1 MELQLISNP
10 TPFLPYESITDHEE
24 IASSGKAFIE
34 ANTIAM
40 SYEELKDEHIIPVF
54 LKDNEPLISHS
65 DFIETVMTSVHD
77 NYHYDTILQPNIRV
91 SHPLKGRIAEAKN
104 KAANELLDHEKT
116 LYYERMAFVIEIP
129 SIQEEIDGCKLS
141 LMVGGVKSFSL
152 DNLYNKKGAD
162 QHFKLFIGFNNRVC
176 LNLCVWTDGFKSDV
190 RITTLGELK
199 MMMNILIKY
208 YNPNHHLY
216 HLKQLQRLSITEQQ
230 FALMIG
236 RLRMYNHLPK
246 KLQAQLPSLQLGDS
260 QMATVVKDYY
270 RDHSFCRNEEGNINL
285 WRLYNLLTNANKS
298 SYIDN
303 FIDRSVNVYEFVE
316 RIRYAVEDKQEN
328 WYLS

>member
-1 MELQLISNP
+1 MELQVINHAA
-10 TPFLPYESITDHEE
+10 PFHEPITDHEE
-24 IASSGKAFIE
+24 IASSGNAFIE
-34 ANTIAM
+34 ANTIQM
-40 SYEELKDEHIIPVF
+40 SYDELKNDHIIPVF

-65 DFIETVMTSVHD
+65 DFIEAVMASVQD

-104 KAANELLDHEKT
+104 KPANELFDHEKT

-129 SIQEEIDGCKLS
+129 SIQDEIDGCKLS

-152 DNLYNKKGAD
+152 DNLYNKRGAD
-162 QHFKLFIGFNNRVC
+162 QHFKLFIGFQNRVC

-190 RITTLGELK
+190 KVTSLNELQI
-199 MMMNILIKY
+199 MLNILIRY

-216 HLKQLQRLSITEQQ
+216 HLKQLSKVAITEQQ
-230 FALMIG
+230 FALLIG
-236 RLRMYNHLPK
+236 RLRMYPHLPRQ
-246 KLQAQLPSLQLGDS
+246 LQGKINPLNLGDS
-260 QMATVVKDYY
+260 QIATVVKDYY
-270 RDHSFCRNEEGNINL
+270 KDQSFCRSDEGDINL

-303 FIDRSVNVYEFVE
+303 FVDRSVNAYHFVE
-316 RIRYAVEDKQEN
+316 KIRYALEDKTDN